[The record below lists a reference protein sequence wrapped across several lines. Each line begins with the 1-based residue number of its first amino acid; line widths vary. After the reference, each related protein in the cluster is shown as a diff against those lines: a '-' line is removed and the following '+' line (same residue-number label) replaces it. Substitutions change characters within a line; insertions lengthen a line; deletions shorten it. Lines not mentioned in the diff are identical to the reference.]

1 MERLIDMEDRHLCL
15 LRKLLS
21 DHLANKTVWAYGSRA
36 KWNAKQSSDLDL
48 VVWDASTTQITE
60 AIDAFSES
68 NLPFTVQLFAWENTP
83 KDFQEDIRKKYVVL
97 QEGSK
102 IPEGWREVKLGDVA
116 KIQIGRTPPR
126 KQFWWFSKNRTD
138 KKWISIKD
146 MKDANLYLRNVSE
159 YLTEEAIEKFNI
171 PAIAK
176 GTVILSFKLTVGRV
190 AITSE
195 DMYSNE
201 AIAQFQIKENAD
213 LLNYF
218 LHYYLKDFNYNKL
231 QSTSSIANA
240 INTEIIKSIPIRIP
254 PLPEQKAIAEVL
266 SSLDDKIDLLHR
278 QNKTLQ
284 DIAQT
289 LFQKW
294 FIEDAGEEWEEKPLD
309 EIANYLNGLACQ
321 KYPPENEFDRL
332 PVLKIRELTGGI
344 SDNSDWASTKVD
356 NKYIIE
362 LGDIIF
368 SWSGSLVLKIWD
380 GRKCILNQHLFKVTS
395 GKYPKWFFYLW
406 TKYYL
411 EKFVSIAKSKATTMG
426 HIKRGDIAN
435 SIVLIPSDSKMEK
448 ISETMEVTFG
458 KIVANLKKIRTLET
472 MRNAFLPKLINGE
485 MRLS

>member
-48 VVWDASTTQITE
+48 VVWDASTAQITE

-68 NLPFTVQLFAWENTP
+68 NLPFTVQLFAWEKTP
-83 KDFQEDIRKKYVVL
+83 KDFQEDIQKKYVVL

-102 IPEGWREVKLGDVA
+102 IPEGWREAKLGDVA
-116 KIQIGRTPPR
+116 KINNGKSNSQDAVSTGIYPLFDRSMLI
-126 KQFWWFSKNRTD
+126 KKSD
-138 KKWISIKD
+138 K
-146 MKDANLYLRNVSE
+146 YLFDK
-159 YLTEEAIEKFNI
+159 EAVIIPGEGKEFVARYYYGKFNLHQRCY
-171 PAIAK
+171 AIH
-176 GTVILSFKLTVGRV
+176 SFEKDLFPKFCYYYLVN
-190 AITSE
+190 
-195 DMYSNE
+195 SN
-201 AIAQFQIKENAD
+201 
-213 LLNYF
+213 NYF
-218 LHYYLKDFNYNKL
+218 KSVAVG
-231 QSTSSIANA
+231 STVLSLRLGHFQML
-240 INTEIIKSIPIRIP
+240 PITLP

-266 SSLDDKIDLLHR
+266 SSLDDKINLLHR
-278 QNKTLQ
+278 QNKTLEN
-284 DIAQT
+284 IAQT
-289 LFQKW
+289 LFRKW
-294 FIEDAGEEWEEKPLD
+294 FIEDANEKWEEKPLD

-426 HIKRGDIAN
+426 HIKREDIAN